1 MTHSTLKLKPML
13 ISRVLLPLF
22 LFLCLGL
29 LPADARAVVMPYSV
43 RSNSIM
49 DNVGQPSAVAV
60 DLDGRLYIAHPGT
73 DRVEVLSQSGQHLRT
88 ITGLA
93 EPVSIAV
100 GEDGTLYIGNKKKG
114 NVEVYGPD
122 FQLTRKLGQ
131 GDGEFADPHDLTLDP
146 AGNIYVVDK
155 KKHIVKKYNIKGGYW
170 ATIGSPGNGDGE
182 FHYPLSVAVD
192 AATSELVVLDKK
204 EVSNTLYYTST
215 KINGARIQFFDLG
228 TGTFKRGY
236 ELYGTVLASNDLM
249 RPVRLTV
256 DGLSRLYVTDASFEE
271 VKVLDKTCNFLGVVD
286 DDVVPLSTPLGLA
299 LGGNNRLYVV
309 SHNANRL
316 DVFNL
321 EDVTSLRADPLTASF
336 TANYGVLEA
345 AAQSISMT
353 NDGTTDLTW
362 SAEPSHEWITLS
374 ATGGFL
380 LASQAMTLD
389 LGVQLEGLGIGTYQ
403 GTVTISAGA
412 GVEKVVNVTLSI
424 VPNYNLVVTPQPLSF
439 ESEVNIAPLFQSL
452 AIENLGTGL
461 LQWQAVSDQ
470 DWLALSGTTG
480 SAPSG
485 VQVFA
490 DVSSLGAGS
499 YTGNIVVSVLGESN
513 VGPVSVPVS
522 LTLHEA
528 SPVDPPPDPPPP
540 AGSGWPGDEK
550 MVWKV
555 DYQRAGTSLNSI
567 WGSSGQNIF
576 VVGDSGTILH
586 FNGISWESVESGGG
600 EALYGVWGSSG
611 TDVFAVG
618 ANGLIQ
624 HFNGTAWQR
633 IDTGLPGTVL
643 SGVWRNTGS
652 RAYASGSEVSILSSP
667 SASPWEI
674 MLQQPN
680 YADFRGIWG
689 SSDANI
695 FAVGEFGTIF
705 HYNGAIWSPM
715 ASGTTNTLYGIWG
728 SSAEDIFA
736 VGDQG
741 TILHYEGTK
750 WAPVA
755 SGTTEMLKGVWGNAA
770 NEVYAVG
777 ENGTLLRYDGAAWIP
792 VKAGTEELLNDVWS
806 GKRNDIYAVSAEG
819 SIIHGYAGFPW
830 VLLRPALDY
839 NAKQIQLRGQSQL
852 NGEK

>member
-1 MTHSTLKLKPML
+1 MMHAMLKRNGL
-13 ISRVLLPLF
+13 IFSGVLLPLF
-22 LFLCLGL
+22 FFLCLGL
-29 LPADARAVVMPYSV
+29 LPADARAAAMPNSV
-43 RSNSIM
+43 RLNSIM
-49 DNVGQPSAVAV
+49 DKVGQPSAVAV
-60 DLDGRLYIAHPGT
+60 DLEGRLYIAHPGA
-73 DRVEVLSQSGQHLRT
+73 DRLEVLSRGGLPIHT
-88 ITGLA
+88 IAGLA
-93 EPVSIAV
+93 EPVSIAA
-100 GEDGTLYIGNKKKG
+100 GLDGTFYIGNKERG

-122 FQLTRKLGQ
+122 FQLTGKLGQ
-131 GDGEFADPHDLTLDP
+131 GDGEFAEPHDITLDP
-146 AGNIYVVDK
+146 AGNIYVADK
-155 KKHIVKKYNIKGGYW
+155 KKHVVRKYNAKGKYR

-182 FHYPLSVAVD
+182 LHYPLSVAVD
-192 AATSELVVLDKK
+192 AATREIVVLDMK

-228 TGTFKRGY
+228 TGKFLRGY
-236 ELYGTVLASNDLM
+236 ELTGTVLASSDLM

-271 VKVLDKTCNFLGVVD
+271 IKVLDRTCNFLGVVND
-286 DDVVPLSTPLGLA
+286 DDLPLSTPLGIA
-299 LGGNNRLYVV
+299 LGTDKRLYVV

-321 EDVTSLRADPLTASF
+321 EDVTSLQADPLAASF
-336 TANYGVLEA
+336 TVNYGVLEA
-345 AAQSISMT
+345 ATQSIAMT
-353 NDGTTDLTW
+353 NDGTTDLSW
-362 SAEPSHEWITLS
+362 AAETSHAWITLS

-380 LASQAMTLD
+380 QASQAMTLD
-389 LGVQLEGLGIGTYQ
+389 LGVQPAGLGIGTYQ
-403 GTVTISAGA
+403 GTVTISAA
-412 GVEKVVNVTLSI
+412 GVEKVVNVTLKI
-424 VPNYNLVVTPQPLSF
+424 VPNYNLVVTPTPLSF
-439 ESEVNIAPLFQSL
+439 ESEVPTAPLFQSL

-461 LQWQAVSDQ
+461 LQWQAASDQ
-470 DWLALSGTTG
+470 DWLVLSGTTG
-480 SAPSG
+480 AAPSG

-490 DVSSLGAGS
+490 DVSALAAGN

-513 VGPVSVPVS
+513 VGPVTIPVS

-528 SPVDPPPDPPPP
+528 PPVDPPPEPPSPP
-540 AGSGWPGDEK
+540 GSGWPGDEK

-555 DYQRAGTSLNSI
+555 DYQLAGTSLHSI

-586 FNGISWESVESGGG
+586 FNGISWESVASGGG
-600 EALYGVWGSSG
+600 EALYGVWGSSA

-624 HFNGTAWQR
+624 HFNGTGWRR
-633 IDTGLPGTVL
+633 IDTGLPATVL

-652 RAYASGSEVSILSSP
+652 RAYVSGSEVSILSSP
-667 SASPWEI
+667 AESPWQI

-680 YADFRGIWG
+680 YSDFRGIWG

-695 FAVGEFGTIF
+695 FAVGEYGTIF
-705 HYNGAIWSPM
+705 RYDGAAWRPM
-715 ASGTTNTLYGIWG
+715 ASGTVNTLYGIWG

-741 TILHYEGTK
+741 TILHFAGSEWT
-750 WAPVA
+750 PVD
-755 SGTTEMLKGVWGNAA
+755 SGTTEKLKGIWGNSA

-792 VKAGTEELLNDVWS
+792 VQAGTDELLNDVWS
-806 GKRNDIYAVSAEG
+806 GRRNDIYAVSAEG

-830 VLLRPALDY
+830 VLLQPALDY
-839 NAKQIQLRGQSQL
+839 NAKQGQLRGQTQL
-852 NGEK
+852 NGAK